1 MPFPTSW
8 NVAIIENP
16 VEFLAVKPMKTQ
28 TIWSPAPSADNA
40 AFQMALKIQHP
51 IETTGTN
58 FPQERTQLIPPVGTI
73 EQNDLIHSG
82 MMFHQGQGRRFHC
95 PREQS
100 PLESRGESD

>member
-1 MPFPTSW
+1 MA
-8 NVAIIENP
+8 VVENP

-28 TIWSPAPSADNA
+28 TIWSSAPSADHA

-51 IETTGTN
+51 IETPDTD

-82 MMFHQGQGRRFHC
+82 MMFHQGQRRRFHC
-95 PREQS
+95 PREQG
-100 PLESRGESD
+100 LWKAAAESD